1 MWYLADTAVVFG
13 DETDLPPDEYLC
25 PRAEGRLRAS
35 TSGYGEVR
43 VGRVGTVHLAVK
55 CRHVE
60 VTRTNTRFA
69 AVNSGCSGLFVFR
82 SGCYRQ
88 GG

>member
-1 MWYLADTAVVFG
+1 MWYLADTAAVFG
-13 DETDLPPDEYLC
+13 DETDMLPDEYLC

-43 VGRVGTVHLAVK
+43 VSTCVLVLK

-60 VTRTNTRFA
+60 VTGTDTHIAGATN
-69 AVNSGCSGLFVFR
+69 GCSWLLVLR
-82 SGCYRQ
+82 
-88 GG
+88 